1 MIDLFRRVKQKLAG
15 YMDDHNELFRDG
27 WEQVAAGNL
36 QMLQRSTVIATFF
49 VALALVLVVLYRPM
63 QNLIAAL
70 AGGLVF
76 VGCMALYVNAKSAL
90 LRWRPRLINFLCF
103 VHLGS
108 MTALLIY
115 NCTMGLI
122 RDPGLLFAP
131 FMIVLSMTFVMPAWK
146 SVLFLNAAILA
157 FVVAS
162 YEQKPADVF
171 SFDLTMAIVTWL
183 LSHVT
188 GMELLRLRIREYRQ
202 RRELMHMSSTDSLTG
217 LMNKYATETSARHYL
232 EQASTLRDSALFVI
246 DLDQFKLIN
255 DQLGHQVGDEALEL
269 VGNTLLRL
277 FRAQDIVGRVGGDE
291 FVALMKN
298 ATDPNMVKSRAA
310 IICRAMRHTKLKELP
325 ISLTCS
331 IGVAMC
337 PINGRTYDELFTCA
351 DEQLYQVKR
360 RGKDGYS
367 LATQQ

>member
-76 VGCMALYVNAKSAL
+76 VGCTALYVNAKGAL

-103 VHLGS
+103 TYLSS

-146 SVLFLNAAILA
+146 SMLFLNAAILA
-157 FVVAS
+157 FIVAS

-217 LMNKYATETSARHYL
+217 LMNKSATETSARRYL

-298 ATDPNMVKSRAA
+298 ATDPNTVKNRAA

>member
-1 MIDLFRRVKQKLAG
+1 
-15 YMDDHNELFRDG
+15 
-27 WEQVAAGNL
+27 
-36 QMLQRSTVIATFF
+36 
-49 VALALVLVVLYRPM
+49 
-63 QNLIAAL
+63 
-70 AGGLVF
+70 
-76 VGCMALYVNAKSAL
+76 
-90 LRWRPRLINFLCF
+90 
-103 VHLGS
+103 
-108 MTALLIY
+108 
-115 NCTMGLI
+115 
-122 RDPGLLFAP
+122 
-131 FMIVLSMTFVMPAWK
+131 
-146 SVLFLNAAILA
+146 
-157 FVVAS
+157 
-162 YEQKPADVF
+162 
-171 SFDLTMAIVTWL
+171 
-183 LSHVT
+183 
-188 GMELLRLRIREYRQ
+188 
-202 RRELMHMSSTDSLTG
+202 MSSTDSLTG